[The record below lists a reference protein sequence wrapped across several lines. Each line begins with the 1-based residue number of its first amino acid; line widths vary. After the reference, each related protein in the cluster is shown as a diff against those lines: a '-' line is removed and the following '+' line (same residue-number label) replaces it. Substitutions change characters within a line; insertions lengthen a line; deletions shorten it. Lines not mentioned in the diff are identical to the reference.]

1 MCCLAVPLA
10 RWATAAQSDP
20 AHATGLPCKPANRAL
35 QKFTYRQRMCTSGLG
50 RSSPALLQSK
60 DAKVAAESQHSFSRP
75 KSADFRAACRNRTI
89 PDVPAA
95 TVGTLK
101 SRHSFCSRVLPRWWF
116 LHASASALV
125 YLSVTVVAAAGATV
139 VAAGIRDSTGYE
151 WRVASVGIAVDV
163 VDGLFVIELSS
174 TCDHTMRKPSRL
186 LATGSHKY

>member
-35 QKFTYRQRMCTSGLG
+35 QKFTYQRMCTSGLG

-60 DAKVAAESQHSFSRP
+60 DAKAAAESQHAFSRP

-89 PDVPAA
+89 QDVPAA
-95 TVGTLK
+95 TVATLK
-101 SRHSFCSRVLPRWWF
+101 SRHSFCSRVLTRWWF

-139 VAAGIRDSTGYE
+139 VAPGIRDSRGYE

-163 VDGLFVIELSS
+163 VDGLFVIEKSS
-174 TCDHTMRKPSRL
+174 CRRHAITQ
-186 LATGSHKY
+186 